1 MCIGDLAKGAI
12 TMKSFILPSVLLTVT
27 FALPPPAQAQNGS
40 LTRSFVSSSGVD
52 SNPCTVTQP
61 CATFAQAY
69 TKVGANGI
77 IAALDPG
84 KYGPLTITGGV
95 TVNGNGWAAITA
107 PATGIG
113 ILIQAQASDSV
124 TLNGLEID
132 GASGAQYGIQIDTAG
147 NVAIENCNVQNVE
160 SGIMSFTGAVN
171 FYIAN
176 TIVANSSSVGIRF
189 STNSAMNAIGTIDRV
204 TILNDSYGIDLDAS
218 DATSG
223 TAKIVISNSTV
234 SNNNS
239 YGIYVNGSTVG
250 VLDVTIDNSNVNGN
264 ATGIYGGN
272 AAKILLG
279 RSTVTGNST
288 YGIDNETSPS
298 TFYTYKDNKINLNG
312 NNNLVNGQALS
323 DLPFQ

>member
-1 MCIGDLAKGAI
+1 
-12 TMKSFILPSVLLTVT
+12 MKSFILPSALLTVT
-27 FALPPPAQAQNGS
+27 FALPLPAQAQNGS

-264 ATGIYGGN
+264 ATGIYGAN

-279 RSTVTGNST
+279 RSTITGNSD